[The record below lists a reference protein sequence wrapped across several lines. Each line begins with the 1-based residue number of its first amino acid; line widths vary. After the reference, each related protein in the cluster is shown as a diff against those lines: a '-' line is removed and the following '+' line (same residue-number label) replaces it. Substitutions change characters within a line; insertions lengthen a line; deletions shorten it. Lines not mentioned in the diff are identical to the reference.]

1 MRAFLNDMCVKSN
14 FNRDYLLMSE
24 LYQAYDNYCNNYGY
38 FGVNKE
44 PFEGSK
50 EISDFGAKLELRP
63 LPYILNVCQPMGVV
77 SD

>member
-1 MRAFLNDMCVKSN
+1 
-14 FNRDYLLMSE
+14 MSE

-63 LPYILNVCQPMGVV
+63 LPYILNVC
-77 SD
+77 